1 MQKGVF
7 KQILIVILA
16 CIAIMLAMALV
27 FYQYIPN
34 NRVMP
39 SKVTAYAMPDSI
51 KAEIEE
57 DAGQDLKEQVETFE
71 ITDSDLDMYRSS
83 KSYNPG
89 KSDPFSSYT
98 ESENTIQSSNA
109 TAPASS
115 GSSANTTNTVDRNTT
130 DNYYTAA
137 NVSRVTK

>member
-27 FYQYIPN
+27 FYQYIPSN
-34 NRVMP
+34 KVMP

-57 DAGQDLKEQVETFE
+57 DAGQDLTEQVETYE
-71 ITDSDLDMYRSS
+71 ITDSDLDMYRSA

-98 ESENTIQSSNA
+98 ESENSIESSNA
-109 TAPASS
+109 TAPPSA
-115 GSSANTTNTVDRNTT
+115 GSSTTNTVDRNTT

-137 NVSRVTK
+137 NVSRATK